1 MKKYIYFVAVVMT
14 FLFGITCLS
23 SCQNDEE
30 NVDVVKNIIME
41 VDSHPCEVYPFG
53 WDITTPIPGMK
64 IKEENSKEWQ
74 NEPQSAIDGFTFE
87 PAHRLSTV
95 KNADQIIVLE
105 DGRIVESGT
114 HESLIAVQ
122 GSYYNLV
129 KNQLELGN

>member
-64 IKEENSKEWQ
+64 IKEENSK
-74 NEPQSAIDGFTFE
+74 NGKMNLSPQLTDS
-87 PAHRLSTV
+87 HL
-95 KNADQIIVLE
+95 
-105 DGRIVESGT
+105 
-114 HESLIAVQ
+114 
-122 GSYYNLV
+122 
-129 KNQLELGN
+129 NQVTSIL